1 MNSST
6 GFLIADVLDIVAYSC
21 FLQVSTTEVLNWVYT
36 IVLIASVVFGIVR
49 KIISALQD
57 GKITKE
63 EQQEIEEEVNKLKE
77 ITDEANKKENEEKE
91 DSDNGDVHN

>member
-6 GFLIADVLDIVAYSC
+6 GFLVADVLDIVAYTC

-36 IVLIASVVFGIVR
+36 IVLIASVIFGIVM
-49 KIISALQD
+49 KVVSALQD

-63 EQQEIEEEVNKLKE
+63 EQKEIENEVDKLKE
-77 ITDEANKKENEEKE
+77 ITEEANKKEEKKE
-91 DSDNGDVHN
+91 DSDNGNLHS

>member
-63 EQQEIEEEVNKLKE
+63 EQKEIEEEVNKLKQ
-77 ITDEANKKENEEKE
+77 ITDEAKKEDEKKEE
-91 DSDNGDVHN
+91 SDNGNVHN